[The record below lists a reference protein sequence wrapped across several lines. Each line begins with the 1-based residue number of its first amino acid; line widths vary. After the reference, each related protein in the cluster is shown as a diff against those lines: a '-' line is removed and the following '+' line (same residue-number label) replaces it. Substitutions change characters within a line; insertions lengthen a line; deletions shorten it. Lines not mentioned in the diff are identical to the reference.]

1 MPAPYAGLFK
11 ALTKDL
17 KGIKETHSSF
27 NDYSILM
34 FSFLSKKLS
43 LIKEIRIY
51 HTKNYILFFLRD
63 FLSNF
68 L

>member
-17 KGIKETHSSF
+17 KGIKEAHFSF

-34 FSFLSKKLS
+34 FSFLCMKL
-43 LIKEIRIY
+43 
-51 HTKNYILFFLRD
+51 
-63 FLSNF
+63 FLSKEYIIPKIISF
-68 L
+68 SF